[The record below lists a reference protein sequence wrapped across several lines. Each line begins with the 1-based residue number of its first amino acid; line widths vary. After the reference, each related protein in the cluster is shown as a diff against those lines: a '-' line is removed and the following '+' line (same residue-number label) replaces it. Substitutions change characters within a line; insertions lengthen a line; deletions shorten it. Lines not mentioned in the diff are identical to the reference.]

1 MRTLHIVLHRFVRK
15 GLCCLG
21 GPTLSRHPLTT
32 DSVGCPSKGLI
43 FYHYNK
49 MDVIFSLKPAKKEL
63 TKGLTE
69 KQMVQIMTRRKAC
82 IDKFRKTLR
91 ANMSGVEAE
100 EPVPPKKP
108 RKKTA
113 KKEEVVAVEEP
124 VPPKKPRKKTAK
136 KEEPVAVEEPIAVVE
151 EPVPPKK
158 PRKKTAKKEEPVVI
172 EEPVAVVEEPVPP
185 KKPNKKEEPVVIEE
199 PIAVVEEPV
208 PPKKPRKKPNK
219 KEKEM

>member
-113 KKEEVVAVEEP
+113 KA
-124 VPPKKPRKKTAK
+124 
-136 KEEPVAVEEPIAVVE
+136 E

-185 KKPNKKEEPVVIEE
+185 KKPRKKPNKKEEPVAVVEEPIAVEEEPVPLKKPRKKTAKKEEPVVIEE